1 MNHTSKQIMTI
12 KTRRIIHF
20 ICVVSCPE
28 LVAIKTLPL
37 PTGWLPISESIIID
51 FSVLDAA
58 VVVLVGETFSGV
70 LLFAP
75 R

>member
-37 PTGWLPISESIIID
+37 PTGWSISESIIID

>member
-37 PTGWLPISESIIID
+37 PTGWLPVDESVIID
-51 FSVLDAA
+51 LSVLDSD

-70 LLFAP
+70 VLFVP

>member
-37 PTGWLPISESIIID
+37 PTGWSVDESVIID
-51 FSVLDAA
+51 LSVLDSD

-70 LLFAP
+70 VLLAP